1 MFQYTHLCVPHLI
14 YLGNLSVILVF
25 VSLSF
30 HDNKNYMQCLIVAV
44 LIVPLL
50 LYRIVYVDLRD
61 IIRDVDLLKIKKC
74 LFRV

>member
-1 MFQYTHLCVPHLI
+1 
-14 YLGNLSVILVF
+14 
-25 VSLSF
+25 
-30 HDNKNYMQCLIVAV
+30 MQCLIVAV

-74 LFRV
+74 PFRV